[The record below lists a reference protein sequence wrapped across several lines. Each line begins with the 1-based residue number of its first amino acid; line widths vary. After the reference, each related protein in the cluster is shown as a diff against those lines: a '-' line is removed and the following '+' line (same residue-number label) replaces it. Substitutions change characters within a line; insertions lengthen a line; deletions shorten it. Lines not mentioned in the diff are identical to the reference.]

1 MIMMGDMALTAQVPA
16 LMPESPSDALAR
28 VSTTNMTN
36 MNRPTPAMLGRNERM
51 MAVSDIKARF
61 IWRFLSA

>member
-1 MIMMGDMALTAQVPA
+1 MIMMGDIALTAQAPA
-16 LMPESPSDALAR
+16 LMPESPSVALAR
-28 VSTTNMTN
+28 VNTTN

-61 IWRFLSA
+61 ISKPLSV

>member
-1 MIMMGDMALTAQVPA
+1 MMGDMALTAQVPA

-28 VSTTNMTN
+28 VSTAN

-61 IWRFLSA
+61 IWRFAFSVRRR

>member
-28 VSTTNMTN
+28 VSTTK

-51 MAVSDIKARF
+51 IAVSDIKARF
-61 IWRFLSA
+61 IWRLLSA